1 MASERGL
8 ERLQLLLERLDAL
21 LLLEEPRL
29 GQPHRGSP
37 FLGLPS
43 RLRALVLAL
52 GALRCKASLEIGEEP
67 LACGSVRLD
76 RGKPPLQCRDLSRLL
91 GEAGFRS
98 EVCGRRILGLSQCLD
113 ARFLERRQQ
122 ATQLGDDHLALDEQ
136 LSALTRLLAEPGELL
151 AQGCHLGADRAQVA
165 IGLGE
170 LLFRDRRVGAAG
182 LGGG

>member
-29 GQPHRGSP
+29 GQPHRGRP
-37 FLGLPS
+37 LLGLPS
-43 RLRALVLAL
+43 CLRALVLAL

-67 LACGSVRLD
+67 LACRSVRLD
-76 RGKPPLQCRDLSRLL
+76 RRKLPLQLRDPGRLL

-98 EVCGRRILGLSQCLD
+98 DECGRRILGLSQCLD
-113 ARFLERRQQ
+113 ARLLERRQQ
-122 ATQLGDDHLALDEQ
+122 ATQLGDDHLALDET
-136 LSALTRLLAEPGELL
+136 LRALTRLLAEPGELL
-151 AQGCHLGADRAQVA
+151 AQSCHLGADRAQMP

-170 LLFRDRRVGAAG
+170 LLFRDRRVAAAW